1 MWGMEDKSPIISS
14 SQHTPKLMVL
24 RGPKVLHPQLWLHLS
39 STPVWIMLVLGKPHG
54 QKGCVLSQED
64 LAALSFPGATIFCL
78 AYSPVP
84 SGGEHGTARSRVCPG
99 WCEPLR
105 MEGQRPGKRGGNAD
119 LPTEAGQKKKS
130 KRDQNP
136 EDGKEE
142 ALKDYKRVQDDLK
155 DVLHRSAEKLS
166 QFLSKH
172 SLPETRQRIEHL
184 KNRLTGLKPDI
195 LQDPIYIGLFGS
207 TGAGKSTLLNAIID
221 KNFFLPVSG
230 TKSCTSCVVQ
240 VNASPSKHYEAK
252 IHLLT
257 EEEWKDELKGLVAL
271 AEGDGDMDDS
281 ERQEAVLK
289 ISAIYGGKA
298 GTKSYKE
305 LCSMN
310 PIIPIPTS
318 RCITFRRSNE
328 RDFAKQLRPYISTRS
343 NDSGE
348 HPPEAG
354 TSVEGRNAQ
363 LWPLIRNVE
372 VTIPRVLVVPEGVV
386 FLDIPGTGDFNSK
399 RDAMWKENINK
410 CSVIWVVNAIKRI
423 GGDKTHEVLLKEGM
437 KAFQC
442 GMCQDISLVV
452 TMSDEMDVA
461 EYCWENNIGNMNEH
475 DAILERNETVK
486 QEKRVTMK
494 ENLERKLPSDSYVLH
509 KPDLVYTVSAREYW
523 TGKVLNKEET
533 EIPKL
538 REYIQKFYEEHKR
551 NRLMDHVEEA
561 LVVFSLIQ
569 SLRSSHNAQ
578 YQYVKTSHLKDLI
591 MEKIVDL
598 GKDIEK
604 CFTPIDQPLTEG
616 VADARRLHNTTIDRI
631 VKALGLVKNFLS
643 FDALRDDPLEQHKRQ
658 PDSLQQNVL
667 RHDTSYP
674 LERQPGV
681 SGQGVASS
689 AGLYAK
695 RQRCSLSQ
703 AQPSA
708 QPPTAARSLI
718 PGSDGF
724 IAEHGVLWS
733 GDVPWRDHGFQG
745 YHRTLKAVCLN
756 KGAYPSRVF
765 GRLDINSSLA
775 QPIYEKIDMS
785 FGNMFRIQM
794 GASSTLKACLDT
806 FKGAVQQQLQKAMT
820 EHPAADLKDENR
832 FLQQE
837 TDFII
842 RDTEK
847 FILQKKADIY
857 NSLTVSIQNDLLP
870 CYEEAARQ
878 RGEQALR
885 RMQTILSEG
894 IRRELERGMFEKA
907 EKIMRGHFQALKV
920 EIIRKM
926 EQDFSDK
933 LTLIFC
939 PWDQV
944 NSELPDLQD
953 EISSIRSIH
962 EKLHPAWKGL

>member
-1 MWGMEDKSPIISS
+1 
-14 SQHTPKLMVL
+14 
-24 RGPKVLHPQLWLHLS
+24 
-39 STPVWIMLVLGKPHG
+39 ML
-54 QKGCVLSQED
+54 
-64 LAALSFPGATIFCL
+64 
-78 AYSPVP
+78 
-84 SGGEHGTARSRVCPG
+84 
-99 WCEPLR
+99 
-105 MEGQRPGKRGGNAD
+105 GGNAD

-142 ALKDYKRVQDDLK
+142 ALKDYKSVQDDLK

-616 VADARRLHNTTIDRI
+616 VADARSYREFERKLNRLD
-631 VKALGLVKNFLS
+631 ALWVLILRAGMWSSVPSLQNFLS

-658 PDSLQQNVL
+658 PDS
-667 RHDTSYP
+667 
-674 LERQPGV
+674 
-681 SGQGVASS
+681 
-689 AGLYAK
+689 
-695 RQRCSLSQ
+695 
-703 AQPSA
+703 
-708 QPPTAARSLI
+708 
-718 PGSDGF
+718 
-724 IAEHGVLWS
+724 
-733 GDVPWRDHGFQG
+733 RDHGFQG

-785 FGNMFRIQM
+785 FGNMFSDGGKR
-794 GASSTLKACLDT
+794 LK
-806 FKGAVQQQLQKAMT
+806 F
-820 EHPAADLKDENR
+820 
-832 FLQQE
+832 FLQ

-870 CYEEAARQ
+870 CYEVITLPTEAARQ

-944 NSELPDLQD
+944 NSELP
-953 EISSIRSIH
+953 
-962 EKLHPAWKGL
+962 

>member
-1 MWGMEDKSPIISS
+1 
-14 SQHTPKLMVL
+14 
-24 RGPKVLHPQLWLHLS
+24 
-39 STPVWIMLVLGKPHG
+39 
-54 QKGCVLSQED
+54 
-64 LAALSFPGATIFCL
+64 
-78 AYSPVP
+78 
-84 SGGEHGTARSRVCPG
+84 
-99 WCEPLR
+99 
-105 MEGQRPGKRGGNAD
+105 GNAD

-142 ALKDYKRVQDDLK
+142 ALKDYKSVQDDLK

-631 VKALGLVKNFLS
+631 VKAL
-643 FDALRDDPLEQHKRQ
+643 
-658 PDSLQQNVL
+658 
-667 RHDTSYP
+667 
-674 LERQPGV
+674 
-681 SGQGVASS
+681 
-689 AGLYAK
+689 
-695 RQRCSLSQ
+695 
-703 AQPSA
+703 
-708 QPPTAARSLI
+708 
-718 PGSDGF
+718 
-724 IAEHGVLWS
+724 
-733 GDVPWRDHGFQG
+733 DHGFQG

-806 FKGAVQQQLQKAMT
+806 LLVLILSHDRSDGGKR
-820 EHPAADLKDENR
+820 LKF
-832 FLQQE
+832 FLQ

-907 EKIMRGHFQALKV
+907 EKIMRGHFQALK
-920 EIIRKM
+920 
-926 EQDFSDK
+926 
-933 LTLIFC
+933 
-939 PWDQV
+939 
-944 NSELPDLQD
+944 
-953 EISSIRSIH
+953 
-962 EKLHPAWKGL
+962 